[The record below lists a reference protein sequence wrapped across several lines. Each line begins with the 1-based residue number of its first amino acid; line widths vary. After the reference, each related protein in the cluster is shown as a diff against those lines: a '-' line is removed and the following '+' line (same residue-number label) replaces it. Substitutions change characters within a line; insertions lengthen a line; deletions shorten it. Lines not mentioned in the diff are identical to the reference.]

1 MIIEVDKKNR
11 IAVEENCFTLQRLRE
26 KKDGREEWES
36 CKWYTN
42 LVTLAKDIIHSRLAG
57 QKTTVNLVEFLKEY
71 QDEVRQFTS
80 LIKKPMYETG

>member
-26 KKDGREEWES
+26 KKNGKEEWES

-42 LVTLAKDIIHSRLAG
+42 LSTLVKDIIHSHLAG
-57 QKTTVNLVEFLKEY
+57 QKTMVNLGEFLKEY
-71 QDEVRQFTS
+71 QDGVRQLTS
-80 LIKKPMYETG
+80 LIENP